1 MDFTLID
8 LSAHIPFIDPIL
20 YRDVPIIST
29 GCLYMNIIF
38 PVPNSCRSE
47 LFDDQCRCRTEY
59 SIDFSLE
66 MRMGNE
72 IDRVAVTGNGN
83 ENRRI
88 TESTV
93 RLDARILGSP
103 QSLS

>member
-1 MDFTLID
+1 
-8 LSAHIPFIDPIL
+8 
-20 YRDVPIIST
+20 
-29 GCLYMNIIF
+29 MNIRI
-38 PVPNSCRSE
+38 PVPKSSGSE
-47 LFDDQCRCRTEY
+47 LFDDECRSTVLYEFGTISKMPYRSRTEVNYSMTSADHRCRTEY

-66 MRMGNE
+66 MGNE

-93 RLDARILGSP
+93 RLDARILGPP